1 MGQYYDHIP
10 GFLIPWINAQK
21 IFWVATAPLSES
33 GHVNVSPKGFERTM
47 NVVLDESEDGQQLE
61 AGPDGDDD
69 RLRKAS
75 SHVWYED
82 LTGSGV
88 ETISHLRENGRI
100 TVLFTAFEGPPR
112 IVRLFGTGKVYEF
125 GTPEYDTFLPPEKRQ
140 PGSRAVIW
148 VDVHKVGTS
157 CGYSIPFFTYKAPRM
172 RLHTFFINKEQQDF
186 DYSCQQLSSS
196 SSPVSVSDSSSSM
209 VVVSKQDSTTLSDS
223 TSSSSPKLPPEGQGI
238 KNYWKLKNLNSQDG
252 LPGLLFA
259 YASPKALGD
268 WRGRGIS
275 FKPDDESPSLKT
287 PASANRGRGLVAIF
301 ASEKVVAD
309 VGKVL
314 VGFGAGILVTSALA
328 RLWAK

>member
-69 RLRKAS
+69 RLRKATS

-112 IVRLFGTGKVYEF
+112 IMRLFGTGE
-125 GTPEYDTFLPPEKRQ
+125 L
-140 PGSRAVIW
+140 SRMNAFAVE
-148 VDVHKVGTS
+148 
-157 CGYSIPFFTYKAPRM
+157 C
-172 RLHTFFINKEQQDF
+172 
-186 DYSCQQLSSS
+186 C
-196 SSPVSVSDSSSSM
+196 
-209 VVVSKQDSTTLSDS
+209 
-223 TSSSSPKLPPEGQGI
+223 
-238 KNYWKLKNLNSQDG
+238 
-252 LPGLLFA
+252 
-259 YASPKALGD
+259 
-268 WRGRGIS
+268 
-275 FKPDDESPSLKT
+275 
-287 PASANRGRGLVAIF
+287 
-301 ASEKVVAD
+301 
-309 VGKVL
+309 
-314 VGFGAGILVTSALA
+314 
-328 RLWAK
+328 